1 MIEAMTPYGQI
12 LKLHYCGLNNSAI
25 AKAANVARNT
35 VIDVIK
41 RADERGLVH
50 EAAMQM
56 SDTEIHRM
64 LHPKAGKV
72 ERMPDLDACFYRLG
86 LPGQS
91 IAGLRSLYALECARR
106 RVTPYSRSMFQN
118 IIAEER
124 HKYHRKYSPVLE
136 LLYVKDA
143 VTEGAKQLSL
153 LFYRHCDS
161 RYASF
166 TYVKD
171 KETRT
176 WIHSIIR
183 AIRDIEVFTDTFRY
197 LGRIPS
203 KVRGETVDCISF
215 YGMQLEEMGKKAE
228 SNDFRQWVSETI
240 HTINNDRSDTSRMLL
255 LARATAAYNSQPYFS
270 SDTFTREDAHRIAVG
285 ETYPLPDTDYDL
297 VECIEVKP
305 FINFHV
311 KIDGNFYSVPFMFR
325 HDKLTAYVS
334 DRIIEIYHGDAIV
347 AVHSV
352 LDGSRGRYSTDP
364 SHLPQDD
371 EIPYGEVSG
380 RSLRSWAGAIGPYTR
395 TVIDRWLAGR
405 QYEVQAY
412 ISCNALLH
420 MTDTYDKSWIEKA
433 CQVACENKKMS
444 YKSVMQRI
452 KNKY

>member
-1 MIEAMTPYGQI
+1 MTPYGQI

-41 RADERGLVH
+41 RADGRGLGY

-143 VTEGAKQLSL
+143 VTEGEKQLSL

-161 RYASF
+161 GYASF

-240 HTINNDRSDTSRMLL
+240 HTINNDRSDTSASRIS
-255 LARATAAYNSQPYFS
+255 AV
-270 SDTFTREDAHRIAVG
+270 TRSPERTPIA
-285 ETYPLPDTDYDL
+285 
-297 VECIEVKP
+297 
-305 FINFHV
+305 
-311 KIDGNFYSVPFMFR
+311 
-325 HDKLTAYVS
+325 
-334 DRIIEIYHGDAIV
+334 
-347 AVHSV
+347 
-352 LDGSRGRYSTDP
+352 
-364 SHLPQDD
+364 
-371 EIPYGEVSG
+371 
-380 RSLRSWAGAIGPYTR
+380 
-395 TVIDRWLAGR
+395 
-405 QYEVQAY
+405 
-412 ISCNALLH
+412 
-420 MTDTYDKSWIEKA
+420 
-433 CQVACENKKMS
+433 
-444 YKSVMQRI
+444 
-452 KNKY
+452 

>member
-1 MIEAMTPYGQI
+1 M
-12 LKLHYCGLNNSAI
+12 
-25 AKAANVARNT
+25 AANVARNT

-41 RADERGLVH
+41 RADERGLGY

-143 VTEGAKQLSL
+143 VTEGEKQLSL

-161 RYASF
+161 GYASF
-166 TYVKD
+166 TYVKE

-215 YGMQLEEMGKKAE
+215 YGMQLEEMGKKVE

-270 SDTFTREDAHRIAVG
+270 SNTFTREDAHRIAVG

-297 VECIEVKP
+297 VEYTEVKP